1 MKEDDLTKT
10 YNRVGGQVVFLF
22 LDYRGGHA
30 DTQKYRQTELPITV
44 QPGQWPGLEKMLFT
58 SLKKSHALAATFG
71 EKN

>member
-44 QPGQWPGLEKMLFT
+44 QPGQ
-58 SLKKSHALAATFG
+58 
-71 EKN
+71 